1 MKYSSLKKIYGI
13 GTISDQVETPLKT
26 KQNSTGK
33 YNEKLNALRAKYG
46 LGRIV
51 DATTRT
57 NASDNDHIP
66 AQIRK
71 PKSRYAQKLDA
82 LRQRYLGTSYTPF
95 SEYDSAEAY
104 EQAIN
109 DTQASTVTYA
119 EPVHSEPSIDLSQYD
134 SPAAAVGA
142 YIGGWISNKLKGEE
156 GDTRTWFQKGTFED
170 GYQVGDVTKG
180 ISATTVDAKGDLA
193 TGVVGI
199 GEKIIDFLAYI
210 APYVAQGQYYQ
221 NGGGYNIT
229 LDQQY
234 NAMIEQTKDV
244 TAEFVQKDIIDEE
257 EVGTWAAE
265 NLTLDGQINKALGID
280 TEGDSFLG
288 EKSDALVQSAGELAG
303 QYGLSLVGIPWFVTT
318 GATSMGSEVESA
330 LNQGASY
337 EEAGLSGVISAG
349 AEILTEKLFD
359 GDLFVN
365 SAGFDGVVK
374 KLTEQITDKFL
385 KKAAK
390 FGLNTAGE
398 GVEEWLST
406 RIGQFGQW
414 LAYGHDEKSLLQTLY
429 SEEAMDQAIEAYI
442 GGTLLG
448 GTMNAINA
456 VVSNDTSQQQGRS
469 SDAGYAAVDTAI
481 QTDYDSITQQGGY
494 LYAEGQVGY
503 RDDWGLSQRDA
514 FERRTQGEGDG
525 PQSGRILSK
534 QGSSE
539 GAGGPSVYDPGDR
552 GSGAPVNYGGIGAY
566 DGNSTVDSEGNV
578 FSEEIAKQ
586 IKGTTVLDDGG
597 RPIKVYHGTPDMDFT
612 NFAKGDTGFHFGTVE
627 QAKKRLRDKK
637 TKQGRVFQGYVVLRN
652 PVVSETDIGRWDADP
667 FSLFLRCEGIL
678 SDAEYAE
685 VQNLLTGDR
694 NLDKQYDAPAAMRL
708 REILENKGYD
718 GAIYSN
724 FFEGDALSYMVFRDS
739 QFIRT
744 GIHEYTDESANQQP
758 QQQDEGKTQTDP
770 NRTQPTSQAPSD
782 LPLLD
787 RQALESYLASD
798 KAKTLPPK
806 SRSVL
811 RSYLSKLQHLDTIK
825 TLIDQKKGL
834 QKTDSPN
841 TYDQQRADADIKTL
855 EQKLQQQQKKIRE
868 AEQDAALLKTIE
880 ESRLNQSLQNAAVSE
895 GAESLLQVFKLTSE
909 YRNAAGEFDIDRA
922 KSDYSDFLTTAP
934 ERHRMYLQQAYESV
948 GYEQR
953 KLREAA
959 FGYSMRDDV
968 IYYDASNPDF
978 WFMDFA
984 VANTHELAHRIDA
997 YFVNAA
1003 DNKAF
1008 HDAIVNAKQIIAED
1022 PQMFVDYSLKNDLD
1036 GFLSDVLSAIDGG
1049 EHKFFAG
1056 HAAEDWQ
1063 TEGSQEREIYANLF
1077 SLEACNDQEKLQFI
1091 KKHFPEIYEAYMD
1104 LEYEVK

>member
-1 MKYSSLKKIYGI
+1 MGKYS
-13 GTISDQVETPLKT
+13 ER
-26 KQNSTGK
+26 
-33 YNEKLNALRAKYG
+33 LNALRAKYG

-95 SEYDSAEAY
+95 SEYDSAGAY

-142 YIGGWISNKLKGEE
+142 YIGGWVSNKLKGEE

-180 ISATTVDAKGDLA
+180 ISATTVDAKGDA
-193 TGVVGI
+193 AAGAVGL
-199 GEKIIDFLAYI
+199 GEKFIDFIATMAAANEATKMRMTANDAVVHAALAGGDTEKDYH
-210 APYVAQGQYYQ
+210 AEYAQMGQD
-221 NGGGYNIT
+221 
-229 LDQQY
+229 L
-234 NAMIEQTKDV
+234 MEQTADFV
-244 TAEFVQKDIIDEE
+244 AEDLYDEQK
-257 EVGTWAAE
+257 VGTWVAE

-280 TEGDSFLG
+280 TETDSFLG

-303 QYGLSLVGIPWFVTT
+303 QYGLSLAGVPWFLTSGVSSFAGETENALQQ
-318 GATSMGSEVESA
+318 GATF
-330 LNQGASY
+330 
-337 EEAGLSGVISAG
+337 EEAALSGTISAG
-349 AEILTEKLFD
+349 AEILTEMLFN

-724 FFEGDALSYMVFRDS
+724 FFEGNALSYMVFRDS

-744 GIHEYTDESANQQP
+744 GIHEYTDESANRQP
-758 QQQDEGKTQTDP
+758 QQQDKGKIQTEP

-787 RQALESYLASD
+787 RQDLESYLASD
-798 KAKTLPPK
+798 EAKTLPPK

-825 TLIDQKKGL
+825 ALIDQKKGL

-841 TYDQQRADADIKTL
+841 TYDQQRADADVKTL
-855 EQKLQQQQKKIRE
+855 EQKLQQQQEKIRE

-880 ESRLNQSLQNAAVSE
+880 EN
-895 GAESLLQVFKLTSE
+895 
-909 YRNAAGEFDIDRA
+909 
-922 KSDYSDFLTTAP
+922 
-934 ERHRMYLQQAYESV
+934 
-948 GYEQR
+948 
-953 KLREAA
+953 
-959 FGYSMRDDV
+959 
-968 IYYDASNPDF
+968 
-978 WFMDFA
+978 
-984 VANTHELAHRIDA
+984 RIG
-997 YFVNAA
+997 NS
-1003 DNKAF
+1003 F
-1008 HDAIVNAKQIIAED
+1008 HDAGDYTVAEHIGKSVGAKA
-1022 PQMFVDYSLKNDLD
+1022 KNYNVYNPLT
-1036 GFLSDVLSAIDGG
+1036 G
-1049 EHKFFAG
+1049 ERMPL
-1056 HAAEDWQ
+1056 
-1063 TEGSQEREIYANLF
+1063 TEGTYIKQPKDHVIAGKGRNRQIDQLDFLVESYGGNPLEWTKEKGFGYVDDQYGDSHYVEIHWCQEPTIGKVRMKIKVQPDGRIY
-1077 SLEACNDQEKLQFI
+1077 LEE
-1091 KKHFPEIYEAYMD
+1091 E
-1104 LEYEVK
+1104 